1 MTNIPVSSAH
11 GLPVMLVNKTDTIIG
26 EAGNPLVVSG
36 TVTESAPVSTT
47 IANAGVTLSATEVII
62 LPVDATRLAASIEN
76 PGTNSIVVYIGATG
90 VTAANGFDL
99 APGAAYNI
107 DFPNCTAAF
116 YGLAASGNPV
126 VKRIVL
132 T

>member
-1 MTNIPVSSAH
+1 MVQMQLGHGSPVTIYDSSDQEL
-11 GLPVMLVNKTDTIIG
+11 GTTV
-26 EAGNPLVVSG
+26 NPLNVEG
-36 TVTESAPVSTT
+36 TVTESAPTSTT
-47 IANAGVTLSATEVII
+47 IATAGITLSATEVLI
-62 LPVDATRLAASIEN
+62 LPVAASRLGASIEN